1 MARKTTTT
9 VTPNA
14 NPYQDQIDEVFD
26 QIAGATAPT
35 VQDGILYETDAEG
48 NIALDENGNPIQLA
62 DFNPYMQGIQDTRE
76 GLTEQMEGLA
86 TPDPIQSMTDW
97 MVAAGYNPADY
108 QTQMQNLRGSIDQWT
123 QNAGTLTEDNMG
135 AADDY
140 FARLAGFENGA
151 NLDSYM
157 QQLQGDMS
165 GGISGQQGLTGEE
178 RTAMDQVMRRNME
191 GFQDDMDRQLE
202 SIMGSGAGTMQ
213 ALAVADQFRNQI
225 SDQRLAGELE
235 IINQDF
241 VRKQQNYENKKQEYF
256 GLMQQ
261 GIIGRDQFMGWVRS
275 DNESRLQGFS
285 AQMQAVNQQYQSSI
299 QGYGTYLQG
308 RGIEA
313 QVFESQ
319 INAMNNYANAQIN
332 LLNAEMNGIMQPYM
346 MAAELYNLKLSPM
359 VEKLATLLSVEVG
372 STSETTKKKGD

>member
-48 NIALDENGNPIQLA
+48 NIALDEAGNPIQIA

-76 GLTEQMEGLA
+76 GLTEQMEGLT
-86 TPDPIQSMTDW
+86 TPDPIQSMSDW

-123 QNAGTLTEDNMG
+123 QDAGTITQDNMG

-151 NLDSYM
+151 NLDDYM

-285 AQMQAVNQQYQSSI
+285 AQMQAVNQQYQSSL

-359 VEKLATLLSVEVG
+359 VEKLAALLSAEVG
-372 STSETTKKKGD
+372 STSVAIKGKA